1 SSRKYENYSPGRRQ
15 KIGWPG
21 GGGHPS
27 VLSSGTVQG
36 QRRSLR
42 GRADSS
48 QGGQDCSIIMA
59 TIRKAA
65 RQRVHQRIRKKVAGT
80 AERPRLS
87 VHFSGKHVY
96 AQVID
101 DNSGRTLAA
110 ASCAGGSLVGKD
122 KAAANKTTAEQVGKA
137 IAERSLAKK
146 LEQVVFDRGG
156 FLYHG
161 KVKALAE
168 AGRAGGLKF

>member
-1 SSRKYENYSPGRRQ
+1 
-15 KIGWPG
+15 
-21 GGGHPS
+21 
-27 VLSSGTVQG
+27 
-36 QRRSLR
+36 
-42 GRADSS
+42 
-48 QGGQDCSIIMA
+48 MA

-80 AERPRLS
+80 AQRPRLA

-110 ASCAGGSLVGKD
+110 ASTAERSLLGKD
-122 KAAANKTTAEQVGKA
+122 KAAANKTAAEQIGKA
-137 IAERSLAKK
+137 IAERLLAKN
-146 LEQVVFDRGG
+146 LERVVFDRGG

-161 KVKALAE
+161 KVKALAD
-168 AGRAGGLKF
+168 AARAGGLKF

>member
-1 SSRKYENYSPGRRQ
+1 
-15 KIGWPG
+15 
-21 GGGHPS
+21 
-27 VLSSGTVQG
+27 
-36 QRRSLR
+36 
-42 GRADSS
+42 
-48 QGGQDCSIIMA
+48 
-59 TIRKAA
+59 
-65 RQRVHQRIRKKVAGT
+65 VAGT
-80 AERPRLS
+80 AQRPRLS

-110 ASCAGGSLVGKD
+110 ASTAERSLPRKD

-146 LEQVVFDRGG
+146 LDRVVFDRGG

-161 KVKALAE
+161 KVKALAD
-168 AGRAGGLKF
+168 AARAGGLKF